1 MKETNNSIFDIENSS
16 QMYEIKLVLKI
27 FFNDE

>member
-1 MKETNNSIFDIENSS
+1 MKETNKSIFDIENYS